1 MNSPRVTSSSYN
13 TSYVNSEKRD
23 IFLNSPR
30 VSSSSYNRSSFRDWE
45 KREAEVNNCS
55 PCFQRMASPRDS
67 GQDELEDLLRSAL
80 CLAGKTFL
88 LAIADE
94 SLEGNLCYRIQGEE
108 LSLWVIVIVIISI
121 IVIDHQCPSPLT
133 WPST

>member
-1 MNSPRVTSSSYN
+1 MTSSSYNTSYVNSEKRDIFLNSPRVTSSSYN
-13 TSYVNSEKRD
+13 TSYANSEKRD

-55 PCFQRMASPRDS
+55 PGFQRVASPRDS
-67 GQDELEDLLRSAL
+67 GQDELEDLLLSAL

-94 SLEGNLCYRIQGEE
+94 SLEGDLCYRIQGEE
-108 LSLWVIVIVIISI
+108 LAGAYGSMS
-121 IVIDHQCPSPLT
+121 
-133 WPST
+133 